1 VQCIC
6 VQAHSDKSRDYTI
19 PDTGLLSMPQA
30 PGMPP
35 TAAPAWQGNPQSPS
49 MFAGNVGAQ
58 TLPDGQI
65 SSWNPSMQGV
75 RPGFPPAPGTYP
87 GQAYV
92 PSSSMPMYPTSGGPP
107 TASADSFQPSQ
118 QMSQYAGIPP
128 NTRPAGSSP
137 VVGQPPMYY

>member
-1 VQCIC
+1 
-6 VQAHSDKSRDYTI
+6 
-19 PDTGLLSMPQA
+19 MPQA